1 MTDGHQRPA
10 ISPMTWLA
18 DLAYCLVGVSF
29 SGLALKGFLI
39 PNHFFDG
46 GLTGASLLL
55 REAYGLNIAYLIV
68 PLNLPFIIMGAR
80 LIGQDFA
87 IKTLLSVAVLGL
99 CLLVAPYPIVTSD
112 RLLVSI
118 FGGVFLGLGMGMA
131 MRGGAALDGIEVLA
145 LYTGKR
151 VAFTTSEIILA
162 FNVLIFLIAAALVGF
177 ESALYSTLTY
187 YAASRTTNYVVEG
200 LEEYTSVTIVSGES
214 DAIKRALVME
224 LGRGITVYKGERG
237 FLPGSF
243 HVSRPVDIIS
253 TVVTRLE
260 VRRLSNMVHGI
271 DPKAFVVTAA
281 AKAAVGGV
289 LRRRARH

>member
-1 MTDGHQRPA
+1 MTESHQQP
-10 ISPMTWLA
+10 SVWLT
-18 DLAYCLVGVSF
+18 DLGYVLVGIAF
-29 SGLALKGFLI
+29 SGFALKGFLI

-46 GLTGASLLL
+46 GLTGASLVIH
-55 REAYGLNIAYLIV
+55 EIYGINIAYLIV
-68 PLNLPFIIMGAR
+68 PFNLPFILLGAK
-80 LIGQDFA
+80 LIGRDFA
-87 IKTLLSVAVLGL
+87 FKTLLAVGGLGL
-99 CLLVAPYPIVTSD
+99 CLLLVPYPTITSD

-118 FGGVFLGLGMGMA
+118 FGGVFLGVGMGMA

-162 FNVLIFLIAAALVGF
+162 FNVVIFLIAAALLGL

-243 HVSRPVDIIS
+243 DVSRPVDIVS

-260 VRRLSNMVHGI
+260 VRRLSNLVHRI

-281 AKAAVGGV
+281 AKEAVGGV

>member
-1 MTDGHQRPA
+1 MTRDTAHGRSGWGGR
-10 ISPMTWLA
+10 IA
-18 DLAYCLVGVSF
+18 DLGYALVGIGF
-29 SGLALKGFLI
+29 SGFALKGFLI
-39 PNHFFDG
+39 PNSFFDG
-46 GLTGASLLL
+46 GLTGASLVLHEL
-55 REAYGLNIAYLIV
+55 YGINIAYLIV
-68 PLNLPFIIMGAR
+68 PLNLPFILLGAR
-80 LIGQDFA
+80 LIGRDFA
-87 IKTLLSVAVLGL
+87 VKTALCVLGLGL
-99 CLLVAPYPIVTSD
+99 CLLLVPYPTVTSD

-118 FGGVFLGLGMGMA
+118 FGGVFMGLGMGMA

-162 FNVLIFLIAAALVGF
+162 FNVLIFLSAAALLGL

-260 VRRLSNMVHGI
+260 VRRLSNTVHAI

-281 AKAAVGGV
+281 AKEAVGGV

>member
-1 MTDGHQRPA
+1 MSDGHQRPVT
-10 ISPMTWLA
+10 SPMTWLA
-18 DLAYCLVGVSF
+18 DLGYCLVGVLF

-39 PNHFFDG
+39 PNQFFDG

-68 PLNLPFIIMGAR
+68 PLNLPFIVLGAR

-99 CLLVAPYPIVTSD
+99 CLLVVPYPIVTSD

-162 FNVLIFLIAAALVGF
+162 FNVLIFLIAAALVGL

-260 VRRLSNMVHGI
+260 VRRLSNLVHRI

-281 AKAAVGGV
+281 AKEAVGGV